1 MYLRFGDISCLV
13 TVLCKEQTPIHT
25 VCWNTSEENMSGSV
39 FLNNL
44 DDFIAP
50 SQACVNPLVNG
61 SSTNA
66 SSTATSSSTGGVSL
80 NRNTKKHGRVT
91 LETDF
96 SKSDFDDFITP
107 NSTEPDLIKQR
118 IVSSSSGVEV
128 KKIATV
134 SLNDCLAC
142 SGCVTSAEAVLIQ
155 EQSSEK
161 LTKLLEDNQDGHW
174 IVLQI
179 SPNSRASIAEFLGMS
194 SVEFFLRSAALLKK
208 LGVHYVLDSSAGNDV
223 ALMESREEFLQ
234 RQVLLYNDT

>member
-1 MYLRFGDISCLV
+1 
-13 TVLCKEQTPIHT
+13 
-25 VCWNTSEENMSGSV
+25 MSGSV

-61 SSTNA
+61 TASSTVPSSTN
-66 SSTATSSSTGGVSL
+66 TSGGVNL
-80 NRNTKKHGRVT
+80 NRNSKKHGRVT

-96 SKSDFDDFITP
+96 SKSDFDEVGV
-107 NSTEPDLIKQR
+107 SYSEPDLIKSR
-118 IVSSSSGVEV
+118 LVPSSSSGGTSSSDV

-155 EQSSEK
+155 EQSSDK
-161 LTKLLEDNQDGHW
+161 LVQLLEEKRTDHC
-174 IVLQI
+174 IVVQI
-179 SPNSRASIAEFLGMS
+179 SPNSRASIAEFLNLS
-194 SVEFFLRSAALLKK
+194 SVDFFLRAAAILKQI
-208 LGVHYVLDSSAGNDV
+208 GVHYVLDAAAGNDV

-234 RQVLLYNDT
+234 R